1 MKSKIFILA
10 ALAAASTASMA
21 KISDGKSYGA
31 WEGVCEKN
39 ECAVLQVVNNKE
51 KTPVGRVILRKL
63 AEEKNMFAMII
74 TVPLGVNLRAGLGL
88 AIDGEEIGRVP
99 FDLCNPGGCTAAL
112 PVKDDLLQKIKK
124 GKALQVAAFV
134 DDKQQTLPFSL
145 SGATKAI
152 EAL

>member
-10 ALAAASTASMA
+10 ALAATSATGVA

-31 WEGVCEKN
+31 WKGACDKN
-39 ECAVLQVVNNKE
+39 ECAVLQIVYNKE
-51 KTPVGRVILRKL
+51 KTPVGLVILRKL
-63 AEEKNMFAMII
+63 AEEKNTFAMII
-74 TVPLGVNLRAGLGL
+74 TVPLGVNLHAGLGL
-88 AIDGEEIGRVP
+88 AIDGEEISRNG
-99 FDLCNPGGCTAAL
+99 FDLCNPGGCNVAL

-124 GKALQVAAFV
+124 GKALQVAAFI
-134 DDKQQTLPFSL
+134 DDKQQTLSFSL